1 VLAADE
7 QYSCV
12 KRLSP
17 GSGPWYIDNIKAE
30 RGRRAPR
37 SRMTDKSPMTN
48 DRKPLRSSKSYGP
61 KDKDGFIHR
70 SWMKSQGFPPDVFDG
85 RPVIGIC
92 NTWSELTPCNAGLRD
107 VAEHVKR
114 GVWEAGGL
122 PLEFPAMS
130 LGETQMRP
138 TAMLFRNLL
147 AMEVEE
153 SVRGNPID
161 AVVLLGGCDK
171 TTPGQLMGAA
181 SVDLPTIVV
190 SSGPM
195 LNGKFRGRDIG
206 SGTDVWKFSEAVR
219 GGKMSLDEFMTAES
233 GMSRTPGTCMT
244 MGSASTM
251 ACLME
256 AMGIAL
262 PYNATAPAVDARRRR
277 IAQESGRLIVRM
289 ALEDVRLSKVLTR
302 RAFDNAIRVLAAI
315 GGSTNA
321 VLHLLAIAGRLGVP
335 LELGDFDRLSADV
348 PLLVDL
354 QPSGKFLMEDM
365 HYAGGLP
372 AVMKELA
379 PRLHVSAAT
388 VWGETIG
395 DSFATAECFNREVI
409 RTLAEPA
416 NPVSG
421 IWVLGGNLCPN
432 GAVLK
437 PSAASRALFS
447 HRGRAVVFE
456 SIEDLRARID
466 DPGLDVDANSVL
478 VLKGCGPRGYPG
490 MPEVGN
496 MPLPRK
502 LLEKGVTD
510 MLRIS
515 DARMSGTAFGT
526 VVLHVAPEADAGG
539 PLAMVRDGDEIQFD
553 GPNRR
558 LDLLISPEELAART
572 KAWNKHPPPQ
582 KYSRGYYRLYVEH
595 VMQADHGCDL
605 DFLIGSSGS
614 IVERESH

>member
-1 VLAADE
+1 
-7 QYSCV
+7 
-12 KRLSP
+12 
-17 GSGPWYIDNIKAE
+17 
-30 RGRRAPR
+30 
-37 SRMTDKSPMTN
+37 MTTK
-48 DRKPLRSSKSYGP
+48 KGPLRSQRNYGP

-70 SWMKSQGFPPDVFDG
+70 SWMKSEGLPADVFDG

-107 VAEHVKR
+107 LAEHVKR

-153 SVRGNPID
+153 SIRGNPID

-181 SVDLPTIVV
+181 SVDLPTLVI

-195 LNGKFRGRDIG
+195 LNGKFRGCDIG

-219 GGKMSLDEFMTAES
+219 GGKISMDDFMAAES

-251 ACLME
+251 ASMVE

-262 PYNATAPAVDARRRR
+262 PYNATTPAVDAQRRR
-277 IAQESGRLIVRM
+277 IAHESGRLIVRM
-289 ALEDVRLSKVLTR
+289 AREDVRLSTILNRK
-302 RAFDNAIRVLAAI
+302 AFENAIRVLGAI
-315 GGSTNA
+315 GGSTNT
-321 VLHLLAIAGRLGVP
+321 VLHLLAIAGRLGVS
-335 LELGDFDRLSADV
+335 LELNDFDRLTVDV

-354 QPSGKFLMEDM
+354 QPSGKFLMEDL

-372 AVMKELA
+372 AVMKELGPLLHSDAVTAWGA
-379 PRLHVSAAT
+379 P
-388 VWGETIG
+388 IG
-395 DSFATAECFNREVI
+395 AGFASAECFNRDVI
-409 RTLAEPA
+409 RTLSAPA

-421 IWVLGGNLCPN
+421 IWVLKGNLCPN
-432 GAVLK
+432 GAVMK
-437 PSAASRALFS
+437 PSAASKSLFS

-456 SIEDLRARID
+456 SIEDFHARID
-466 DPGLDVDANSVL
+466 DPNLPVDASSVL
-478 VLKGCGPRGYPG
+478 VLKGCGPKGYPG

-496 MPLPRK
+496 MALPRK
-502 LLEKGVTD
+502 LLEQGVED

-515 DARMSGTAFGT
+515 DARMSGTAFGA
-526 VVLHVAPEADAGG
+526 VVLHVAPEAAAGG
-539 PLAMVRDGDEIQFD
+539 PLALVRNGDEILFD
-553 GPNRR
+553 GPTRR
-558 LDLLISPEELAART
+558 LELMISPEELAKR
-572 KAWNKHPPPQ
+572 KEAWLKDRPASKHT
-582 KYSRGYYRLYVEH
+582 RGYYQLYVQH
-595 VMQADHGCDL
+595 VLQADTGCDL
-605 DFLIGSSGS
+605 DFLTGASGS
-614 IVERESH
+614 VVDRESH